1 MYYQLSEFYKRDIYL
16 QYAEENSIQYNAFEK
31 GERIEIKSEIFYK
44 VDKIDDY
51 LNNYLKFPT
60 LINR

>member
-1 MYYQLSEFYKRDIYL
+1 MLLNYVLSVKRVYKRDIYL

-44 VDKIDDY
+44 VDKIDR
-51 LNNYLKFPT
+51 LFE
-60 LINR
+60 

>member
-31 GERIEIKSEIFYK
+31 GERIEIKSEIFYRNEIK
-44 VDKIDDY
+44 QLY
-51 LNNYLKFPT
+51 L
-60 LINR
+60 

>member
-31 GERIEIKSEIFYK
+31 GERIEIKVKYSIK
-44 VDKIDDY
+44 
-51 LNNYLKFPT
+51 
-60 LINR
+60 